1 MTFKLS
7 LKRRNRNNHETMVSD
22 FIHSYYELFYVF
34 TLLFVLH
41 FDVHEEQSVYSFQ
54 KVLQYL
60 YKCG

>member
-1 MTFKLS
+1 
-7 LKRRNRNNHETMVSD
+7 MVSD

-41 FDVHEEQSVYSFQ
+41 FNVREEQSVYSFQ